1 MGIIKYE
8 LINAFNQEPAILQED
23 LVSLKLGVKKRNGE
37 RFAKATTSD
46 GRTFTKTLSKSGVEK
61 SSVVKIPAYETKDKR
76 DSIICELSADFVQD
90 DIADML
96 DISQGT
102 VSNALKKRKNKK
114 K

>member
-1 MGIIKYE
+1 MSSDE

-46 GRTFTKTLSKSGVEK
+46 GRTFIKTLSKSGVEK
-61 SSVVKIPAYETKDKR
+61 RSVVKIPAYETKDER